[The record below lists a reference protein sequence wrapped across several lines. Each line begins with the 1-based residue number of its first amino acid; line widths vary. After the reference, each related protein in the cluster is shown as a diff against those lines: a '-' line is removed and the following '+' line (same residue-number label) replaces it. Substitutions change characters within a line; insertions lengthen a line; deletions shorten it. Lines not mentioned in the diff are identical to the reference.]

1 MLFRSIQTNSK
12 LYFSN
17 TSNNIWSDSSQ
28 LYINGYQG
36 VNISSSNISLNGD
49 VTINGSLNAGII
61 DFDLNKYILPLG
73 TNQYIDITNIQNG
86 NTLGNIN
93 ITTSTIGNFSIGDI
107 VILSETNSVPT
118 INGEYTIT
126 NILSN
131 TQFTINIPLLNLTQ
145 SGSSGQIK
153 SNLTQDQGKDVGIQ
167 VNYWSTSGNPLITKG
182 SIGYNTGFFGFKRNT
197 ERWSF
202 YSKATISNNIVSGT
216 FGDIEVNKLFT
227 NKISGFILDG
237 GLSGG
242 SNLISGTNFNIN
254 GGSINNTPI
263 GATTASTGRFTN
275 LSNTVSALLNNVT
288 LSTNLVYD
296 LSDVYTLSSS
306 GIQFKSPSTSF
317 VVSLFNVS
325 GINYTSSSGTMP
337 SSGISPGTFK
347 MLICKIGRA
356 HV

>member
-1 MLFRSIQTNSK
+1 MLFRSNLVISSSNIDLLGQNVNIYNNLKFNGSTIYSSNGNLIFNNTNGNIKLNTDVLIQTNSK

-17 TSNNIWSDSSQ
+17 TSNNIWSASSQ

-167 VNYWSTSGNPLITKG
+167 VNYKSVDRIIEYL
-182 SIGYNTGFFGFKRNT
+182 T
-197 ERWSF
+197 ER
-202 YSKATISNNIVSGT
+202 
-216 FGDIEVNKLFT
+216 DE
-227 NKISGFILDG
+227 
-237 GLSGG
+237 
-242 SNLISGTNFNIN
+242 
-254 GGSINNTPI
+254 
-263 GATTASTGRFTN
+263 
-275 LSNTVSALLNNVT
+275 
-288 LSTNLVYD
+288 
-296 LSDVYTLSSS
+296 
-306 GIQFKSPSTSF
+306 
-317 VVSLFNVS
+317 
-325 GINYTSSSGTMP
+325 
-337 SSGISPGTFK
+337 
-347 MLICKIGRA
+347 
-356 HV
+356 